1 MWRKPVDITTSST
14 NMKQRIERETECQE
28 RKRVKDKMC
37 VCDNKAASEH
47 DIVPTG
53 QRAGAISRDITAD
66 IPIIN
71 ADVGKQMTSP
81 N

>member
-1 MWRKPVDITTSST
+1 
-14 NMKQRIERETECQE
+14 MKHSAPAEEKCVCLIERE
-28 RKRVKDKMC
+28 RN
-37 VCDNKAASEH
+37 NKAASGQ

-53 QRAGAISRDITAD
+53 QRAGAISRDITD
-66 IPIIN
+66 DVHIIN

>member
-1 MWRKPVDITTSST
+1 MPGE
-14 NMKQRIERETECQE
+14 KQR
-28 RKRVKDKMC
+28 VKTKCVC
-37 VCDNKAASEH
+37 VCDNKAASGQ

-71 ADVGKQMTSP
+71 TDVGKQMTSP